1 VIPLLLAL
9 AVAPPAPGRPLF
21 YWGARP
27 AVIVTGV
34 EPGTGVEAQVGEVHA
49 ALDGA
54 GLVLRLTFDRSVRDA
69 LYLPGGAPVSGR
81 LRATLYVDA
90 DAADSTTGWATGVS
104 DRRSGADYRVEVGVL
119 ALGADPDEGLLAQAL
134 VTVFLA
140 GLAED
145 GRHRSLWR
153 GDDSATPRNVS
164 VHDDA
169 VELRLPVGAGAVRPG
184 ARLLLA
190 AAGQLFE
197 GRLGP

>member
-1 VIPLLLAL
+1 MTSLLLIL
-9 AVAPPAPGRPLF
+9 VLGPPAPGRPLF

-34 EPGTGVEAQVGEVHA
+34 EAGTGVEAQVGEVHA

-54 GLVLRLTFDRSVRDA
+54 DLVLRLTFDRSVRDA

-90 DAADSTTGWATGVS
+90 DADSTTGWATGVS

-119 ALGADPDEGLLAQAL
+119 ALGADPDEGLPAQAL
-134 VTVFLA
+134 VTGFLA
-140 GLAED
+140 GLAKD
-145 GRHRSLWR
+145 GRQRSLWR

>member
-1 VIPLLLAL
+1 MIPLLLAL

-49 ALDGA
+49 ALDRA
-54 GLVLRLTFDRSVRDA
+54 DLVLRLTFDRPVRDA

-90 DAADSTTGWATGVS
+90 DADGATGWATGVS

-119 ALGADPDEGLLAQAL
+119 ALGADPDEGLPAQAL
-134 VTVFLA
+134 VTVLLA

-145 GRHRSLWR
+145 GRQRSLWR
-153 GDDSATPRNVS
+153 GDDSATPGHVS
-164 VHDDA
+164 VRGDA
-169 VELRLPVGAGAVRPG
+169 VEVRLPAEAVRPG